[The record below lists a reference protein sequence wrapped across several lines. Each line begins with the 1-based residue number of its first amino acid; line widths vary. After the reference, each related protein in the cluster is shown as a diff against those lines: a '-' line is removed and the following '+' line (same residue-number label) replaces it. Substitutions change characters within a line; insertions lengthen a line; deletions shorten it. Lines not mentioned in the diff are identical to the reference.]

1 MEEKAFSGADG
12 ATRRVIVVGAGL
24 AGSEAAWQAAL
35 AGAMVEL
42 YEMRPADTTPAH
54 HTGDFAELV
63 CSNSLRAAGLEN
75 AVGVLKEEMRRM
87 DSVIMAAADATRV
100 PAGGAL
106 AVDRAGFSRYV
117 TERVAAHPRI
127 RVLRRRLDEVPRDLG
142 AVTIVASGPLTAG
155 ALAEDIARLTGEA
168 SCYFYDAAAPIV
180 AGDSIDMGRAFAA
193 SRYDKGEADYL
204 NCPMDQQA
212 YEAFWEALVTAETAA
227 VKAFEE
233 EKFFEGC
240 MPIEVMAARGRD
252 TLLFGPLKPV
262 GLIDPATG
270 DRPYAVVQLR
280 RDNAAGTLYNIV
292 GFQTH
297 LKWPEQRRVFGMIP
311 GLEHAE
317 FVRYGVMHRNTFLNA
332 PLVLRPTLQMQSE
345 PTIFFAGQ
353 MTGVEGYVES
363 AASGLVAGINAAR
376 LVKGEAPLVFP
387 PETAHG
393 ALCHYITAA
402 DPKNF
407 QPMNVNFGLMPP
419 LKERVRV
426 KKQKKERL
434 ADRALAA
441 WDAFR
446 NRLK

>member
-1 MEEKAFSGADG
+1 MDG
-12 ATRRVIVVGAGL
+12 AVFSETGTEARVIVVGAGL
-24 AGSEAAWQAAL
+24 AGSEAAWQAAES
-35 AGAMVEL
+35 GMMVEL
-42 YEMRPADTTPAH
+42 YEMRPAHMTPAH
-54 HTGDFAELV
+54 HTGGFAELV

-87 DSVIMAAADATRV
+87 GSVIMAAADATQV

-106 AVDRAGFSRYV
+106 AVDREEFSRYV
-117 TERVAAHPRI
+117 TERITAHPRI
-127 RVLRRRLDEVPRDLG
+127 HVLHCQLDQVPRAPG
-142 AVTIVASGPLTAG
+142 AVTVVASGPLTAG
-155 ALAEDIARLTGEA
+155 ALAEDIVRLTGQE

-180 AGDSIDMGRAFAA
+180 TGDSINMRRAFAA

-204 NCPMDQQA
+204 NCPMNQQE
-212 YEAFWEALVTAETAA
+212 YEAFWDALVTAETAA
-227 VKAFEE
+227 VREFEK

-240 MPIEVMAARGRD
+240 MPVEVMAARGRE

-270 DRPYAVVQLR
+270 ERPYAVVQLR

-332 PLVLRPTLQMQSE
+332 PVVLRPTLQLQSA
-345 PTIFFAGQ
+345 PMIFFAGQ

-363 AASGLVAGINAAR
+363 AAAGLVAGINAAK
-376 LVKGEAPLVFP
+376 LLKGETPLVFP

-393 ALCHYITAA
+393 ALCHYITTA
-402 DPKNF
+402 DPRNF
-407 QPMNVNFGLMPP
+407 QPMNVNFGLLPP
-419 LKERVRV
+419 LTERVRE

-434 ADRALAA
+434 AARALAV
-441 WDAFR
+441 WDDFR
-446 NRLK
+446 SSLR